1 MNDLMSENKSN
12 KINSRP
18 ETANY
23 AYEQAPQMYQ
33 NMNNFN
39 PNNNNLHN

>member
-12 KINSRP
+12 KINSRHEP
-18 ETANY
+18 PNY

-39 PNNNNLHN
+39 PNNNNYQN